1 MATTS
6 QANET
11 LAVDESNVSE
21 AIQETLE
28 IAEQVSEYGSLI
40 SSSLYLILGGMLVIF
55 LLHKLASKVLYPYLK
70 NRRLIKVVFGTL
82 YVLILVIVTLM
93 ALRAVGLDV
102 TLIGKIAILIVLT
115 GAVIVFFLV
124 PFFPRLPFKIGHMI
138 ESNGVL
144 GFVDN
149 ISTFHTTIRKL
160 DGTMAFVPNA
170 LVMATKILNYHD
182 LSERRIEINISVN
195 TDCNLRTAKA
205 LVLRI
210 MNEDERVLESP
221 ALPKAFIVNA
231 TASGTDI
238 TAFCWVANADWF
250 ATRSDLW
257 LNIVDAIAADD
268 QVTMSLPQQEVY
280 LLESE

>member
-11 LAVDESNVSE
+11 PAVDESNVSE

-40 SSSLYLILGGMLVIF
+40 SSSLYFILGGMLVIF

>member
-11 LAVDESNVSE
+11 PAVDESNVSE

-40 SSSLYLILGGMLVIF
+40 SSSLYFILGGMLVIF

-182 LSERRIEINISVN
+182 LSERRVEINISVN

>member
-11 LAVDESNVSE
+11 PAVDESNVSE

>member
-1 MATTS
+1 MATNS
-6 QANET
+6 QAYET
-11 LAVDESNVSE
+11 PAVDESNVSE
-21 AIQETLE
+21 AIQETIE

-40 SSSLYLILGGMLVIF
+40 SSSLYFILGGMLVIF